1 MTQWATVSVLI
12 EEGAQF
18 RYETWKGPTIRSI
31 HKAARARYPSA
42 KVSFGS
48 GYYQQSWGAH

>member
-1 MTQWATVSVLI
+1 MKQWATVSVLI
-12 EEGAQF
+12 EEGEQC
-18 RYETWKGPTIRSI
+18 RYETWTGSTVKAI
-31 HKAARARYPSA
+31 HKAARAKYPNA